1 MASNRIGRI
10 NEEIQREL
18 AQQLRLL
25 KDPRVQKTM
34 VSITHVE
41 TTPDL
46 RYAKV
51 YVSLLDRSCTKEV
64 LAGLKSSG
72 GFLRRALEQLP
83 TDGRPLSQ
91 TNPLDAMFAKRAP
104 MYAAFADHAVS
115 NDGTAEETVAAIL
128 SIMEEPI

>member
-51 YVSLLDRSCTKEV
+51 YVSVLEEAREKEAV
-64 LAGLKSSG
+64 KGLKSAG
-72 GFLRRALEQLP
+72 GWLRRELGQRLQLRYTP
-83 TDGRPLSQ
+83 ELVFELDDSLKYGAHMYDLLSRLSAQ
-91 TNPLDAMFAKRAP
+91 EK
-104 MYAAFADHAVS
+104 H
-115 NDGTAEETVAAIL
+115 EETQDADDT
-128 SIMEEPI
+128 